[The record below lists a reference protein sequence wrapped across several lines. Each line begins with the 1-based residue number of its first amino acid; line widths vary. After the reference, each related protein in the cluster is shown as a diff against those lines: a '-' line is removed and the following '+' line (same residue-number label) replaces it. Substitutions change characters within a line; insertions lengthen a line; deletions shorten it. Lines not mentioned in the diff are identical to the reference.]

1 MAYAGYLSPFVD
13 LLIEGHRAGLSTAAL
28 AERLYAA
35 GARSDSS
42 EPRAGPLSK
51 QHHIRNLRTMALY
64 ALVRLGQ
71 RARIPRPTRSLTATA
86 RVIGNQTV
94 WEIDEAST

>member
-1 MAYAGYLSPFVD
+1 MAYAGYLAKFAD

-35 GARSDSS
+35 GARSDTS
-42 EPRAGPLSK
+42 EPRAAPLSK
-51 QHHIRNLRTMALY
+51 QHQIRNLRTAALY

-71 RARIPRPTRSLTATA
+71 RARIPRAAKSLTATA

-94 WEIDEAST
+94 WEIDEVST